1 VDKDTQTRFDSSF
14 YGPRYWM
21 TWFSFGFLYLFGQL
35 PLNVA
40 SGLGDWIGR
49 LLYYIA
55 PSRRRIAKIN
65 IALCFP
71 ELSAEEQ
78 TKLVKRTLRAT
89 GRNLTEASV
98 SLWGSDRDFRK
109 PGHSVTGLEHIEA
122 ARAKGQG
129 VLLVGAHFTTID
141 SSARVL
147 TQKIPFD
154 VLYRKNKNLLL
165 DYKITEARETFA
177 GSAIVRSDTRQLI
190 RNLREGRV
198 VWYAPD
204 QDYGAHHSVF
214 APFFGVNAATITGT
228 AKIAQ
233 LGKAAVVPLA
243 HFRDENGHYHIII
256 KPALE
261 NYPSGDDVADAARIN
276 RIIEDAVREH
286 PEQYLW
292 VHRRFKTRPPG
303 EPSLYPPKKKKKT
316 QG

>member
-1 VDKDTQTRFDSSF
+1 MNKDTQTQFDASF
-14 YGPRYWM
+14 YGPKYWT
-21 TWFSFGFLYLFGQL
+21 TWIAYGFMWLWGRL

-55 PSRRRIAKIN
+55 ADRRRITEIN

-71 ELSAEEQ
+71 ELTPEQ
-78 TKLVKRTLRAT
+78 QTDLVKRTLRAV
-89 GRNLTEASV
+89 GRNITEGSV
-98 SLWGSDRDFRK
+98 SLWGSNRDFQK
-109 PGHSVTGLEHIEA
+109 AGHTVTGLEHIEA
-122 ARAKGQG
+122 AQARGQG

-177 GSAIVRSDTRQLI
+177 GSAIVRSDTRQLV
-190 RNLREGRV
+190 RRLREGKV

-214 APFFGVNAATITGT
+214 APFFGVNAATITAT
-228 AKIAQ
+228 TKIAQ
-233 LGKAAVVPLA
+233 LGRAAVVPLS
-243 HFRDENGHYHIII
+243 HYRDEKGFYHIVIE
-256 KPALE
+256 PALE
-261 NYPSGDDVADAARIN
+261 NFPSGDEVADATRIN
-276 RIIEDAVREH
+276 QVIEVAVRKH

-303 EPSLYPPKKKKKT
+303 EPSFYPPKKKKRAN
-316 QG
+316 